1 MSSAHSHT
9 THITTSVMKRMFITG
24 GKMLEV
30 NKAQVDALNV
40 FPVPDGDTGTNMSL
54 TMMSAVKEINAG
66 TSPSMA
72 DLADRL
78 ARGALR
84 GARGNSGVILSQI
97 LKGFSNVIAKCD
109 ECDARTFAKGLKE
122 GAELAYRAVSKPKEG
137 TILTVVRGMA
147 EEAVD
152 VAKRTND
159 IEKLMNAVLAK
170 GEVVL
175 AQTPDLL
182 EVLKRAGVVD
192 SGGFGLITLFK
203 GLIMGY
209 LDQEVSG
216 AEEYSPA
223 IEAGSTKSQSIDS
236 AFPDDSEL
244 IVDYESL
251 GELDFGYCTEFFI
264 INIKKRTTVTDID
277 KLRGYLNDIG
287 NSVICI
293 GDLSLVKVH
302 VHTNNP
308 GKALSKALTLGEL
321 DKVKIENMME
331 QNRQLRA
338 KYEAERK
345 PIGILSVCAGDGFAA
360 IFKDLLVDQVIEG
373 GQTMNP
379 SADDIAQACRKI
391 NAENIII
398 LPNNKNIILSAEQS
412 RTLVQ
417 NRNIFVLQTK
427 DIPQGL
433 AAVLG
438 YNPEA
443 SLKDNLEN
451 MSQAFHEVDAGQVTY
466 AVRDTNL
473 GNISIKK
480 GDIIGLDKGDIV
492 TTGNDVEGVTTALV
506 DSMLTEDKEVL
517 TLYYGQD
524 VTEEQ
529 AEAFADRIQDT
540 HPEIEVILHYGG
552 QPLYYYVLSVE

>member
-1 MSSAHSHT
+1 MSSAYSNK
-9 THITTSVMKRMFITG
+9 THITASVMKRMFVAG

-54 TMMSAVKEINAG
+54 TMMSAIKEINQLSS
-66 TSPSMA
+66 TSMA
-72 DLADRL
+72 EFADKLAK
-78 ARGALR
+78 GALR

-97 LKGFSNVIAKCD
+97 LKGFSNVIAGC
-109 ECDARTFAKGLKE
+109 EEVDARNFAKGLRE
-122 GAELAYRAVSKPKEG
+122 GAQLAYNAVSKPKEG

-147 EEAVD
+147 EEAMD
-152 VAKRTND
+152 VAKRTNS
-159 IEKLMNAVLAK
+159 IEKLLNAVLAK
-170 GEVVL
+170 GEETL
-175 AQTPDLL
+175 AKTPDMLD
-182 EVLKRAGVVD
+182 VLKRAGVVD

-203 GLIMGY
+203 GIIMGY
-209 LDQEVSG
+209 LDQEVTG
-216 AEEYSPA
+216 AEEYALSETAKPQA
-223 IEAGSTKSQSIDS
+223 SDS
-236 AFPDDSEL
+236 DFPDDSEMF
-244 IVDYESL
+244 VDYESL

-277 KLRGYLNDIG
+277 KLRDYLNEIG

-293 GDLSLVKVH
+293 GDLSMVKVH

-308 GKALSKALTLGEL
+308 GKALAKALTLGEL
-321 DKVKIENMME
+321 DKIKIENMME

-345 PIGILSVCAGDGFAA
+345 PIGLLAVCSGEGFSA

-379 SADDIAQACRKI
+379 SAEDIASAARKI

-417 NRNIFVLQTK
+417 RRNIFVLPTK
-427 DIPQGL
+427 DIPQGIT
-433 AAVLG
+433 AVLN
-438 YNPEA
+438 YSPDA
-443 SLKDNLEN
+443 PLKENLEN
-451 MSQAFHEVDAGQVTY
+451 MTAAFSNIDAGQVTY
-466 AVRDTNL
+466 AVRDTVI
-473 GNISIKK
+473 GKRSIKK
-480 GDIIGLDKGDIV
+480 GNIIGIDKGDIV
-492 TTGNDVEGVTTALV
+492 TCGKSVEKVTL
-506 DSMLTEDKEVL
+506 DLIGGMMNPDKEVV
-517 TLYYGQD
+517 TLYYGSD
-524 VTEEQ
+524 VKEED
-529 AEAFADRIQDT
+529 AEAFAEKVQATYPDV
-540 HPEIEVILHYGG
+540 EVILHYGG

>member
-1 MSSAHSHT
+1 MSSAYSNK
-9 THITTSVMKRMFITG
+9 THITASVMKRMFIAG

-54 TMMSAVKEINAG
+54 TMMSAVKEINQL
-66 TSPSMA
+66 TSTSMA
-72 DLADRL
+72 EFADKL
-78 ARGALR
+78 SKGALR

-97 LKGFSNVIAKCD
+97 LKGFSNVIAGY
-109 ECDARTFAKGLKE
+109 EEVDARAFAKGWRE
-122 GAELAYRAVSKPKEG
+122 GAQLAYSAVSKPKEG
-137 TILTVVRGMA
+137 TILTVVRAMA
-147 EEAVD
+147 EEAID
-152 VAKRTND
+152 VAKRTNS
-159 IEKLMNAVLAK
+159 IEKLMNAILAK
-170 GEVVL
+170 GEETL
-175 AQTPDLL
+175 AQTPDML

-209 LDQEVSG
+209 LDQEVTG
-216 AEEYSPA
+216 ADEYAVTESKPQTTN
-223 IEAGSTKSQSIDS
+223 SD
-236 AFPDDSEL
+236 FPDDSEL
-244 IVDYESL
+244 FVDYESL
-251 GELDFGYCTEFFI
+251 GQLDFGYCTEFFI

-277 KLRGYLNDIG
+277 KLRDYLNEIG

-293 GDLSLVKVH
+293 GDLSMVKVH

-308 GKALSKALTLGEL
+308 GKALSKVLTLGEL

-345 PIGILSVCAGDGFAA
+345 PIGLLAVCSGDGFSA

-379 SADDIAQACRKI
+379 SAEDIASAARKI

-417 NRNIFVLQTK
+417 RRNIFVLPTK
-427 DIPQGL
+427 DLPQGI
-433 AAVLG
+433 AAVLN
-438 YNPEA
+438 YSPDA
-443 SLKDNLEN
+443 SLSENLEN
-451 MSQAFHEVDAGQVTY
+451 MTAAFSNIDAGQVTY
-466 AVRDTNL
+466 AVRDTVIDNFV
-473 GNISIKK
+473 IKK
-480 GDIIGLDKGDIV
+480 GNIIGLDKGSIV
-492 TTGNDVEGVTTALV
+492 TSGKSVEKVTMSLI
-506 DSMLTEDKEVL
+506 DRMMSEDKEVV
-517 TLYYGQD
+517 TLYYGSD
-524 VTEEQ
+524 VKEED
-529 AEAFADRIQDT
+529 AEAFAQKVQET
-540 HPEIEVILHYGG
+540 HPDIEVILHYGG

>member
-1 MSSAHSHT
+1 MSSAYSNK
-9 THITTSVMKRMFITG
+9 THITASVMKRMFIAG

-54 TMMSAVKEINAG
+54 TMMSAVKEINQL
-66 TSPSMA
+66 TSTSMA
-72 DLADRL
+72 EFADKL
-78 ARGALR
+78 SKGALR

-97 LKGFSNVIAKCD
+97 LKGFSNVIAGY
-109 ECDARTFAKGLKE
+109 EAVDARAFAKGWRE
-122 GAELAYRAVSKPKEG
+122 GAQLAYSAVSKPKEG
-137 TILTVVRGMA
+137 TILTVVRAMA
-147 EEAVD
+147 EEAID
-152 VAKRTND
+152 VAKRTNS
-159 IEKLMNAVLAK
+159 IEKLMNAILAK
-170 GEVVL
+170 GEETL
-175 AQTPDLL
+175 AQTPDML

-209 LDQEVSG
+209 LDQEVTG
-216 AEEYSPA
+216 ADEYAVTESKPQTTN
-223 IEAGSTKSQSIDS
+223 SD
-236 AFPDDSEL
+236 FPDDSEL
-244 IVDYESL
+244 FVDYESL
-251 GELDFGYCTEFFI
+251 GQLDFGYCTEFFI

-277 KLRGYLNDIG
+277 KLRDYLNEIG

-293 GDLSLVKVH
+293 GDLSMVKVH

-321 DKVKIENMME
+321 DKIKIENMME

-338 KYEAERK
+338 KDEAERK
-345 PIGILSVCAGDGFAA
+345 PIGLLAVCSGDGFSA

-379 SADDIAQACRKI
+379 SAEDIASAARKI

-417 NRNIFVLQTK
+417 RRNIFVLPTK
-427 DIPQGL
+427 DLPQGI
-433 AAVLG
+433 AAVLN
-438 YNPEA
+438 YSPDA
-443 SLKDNLEN
+443 SLSENLEN
-451 MSQAFHEVDAGQVTY
+451 MTAAFSNIDAGQVTY
-466 AVRDTNL
+466 AVRDTVIDNFV
-473 GNISIKK
+473 IKK
-480 GDIIGLDKGDIV
+480 GNIIGLDKGSIV
-492 TTGNDVEGVTTALV
+492 TSGKSVEKVTMSLI
-506 DSMLTEDKEVL
+506 DRMMSEDKEVV
-517 TLYYGQD
+517 TLYYGSD
-524 VTEEQ
+524 VKEED
-529 AEAFADRIQDT
+529 AEAFAQKVQET
-540 HPEIEVILHYGG
+540 HPDIEVILHYGG

>member
-1 MSSAHSHT
+1 MSSAYSNK
-9 THITTSVMKRMFITG
+9 THITASMMKRMFIAG

-54 TMMSAVKEINAG
+54 TMMSAIKEINQLSS
-66 TSPSMA
+66 TSMA
-72 DLADRL
+72 EFADKLAK
-78 ARGALR
+78 GALR

-97 LKGFSNVIAKCD
+97 LKGFSNVIAGC
-109 ECDARTFAKGLKE
+109 EEVDARNFAKGLRE
-122 GAELAYRAVSKPKEG
+122 GAQLAYNAVSKPKEG

-147 EEAVD
+147 EEAMD
-152 VAKRTND
+152 VAKRTNS
-159 IEKLMNAVLAK
+159 IEKLLNAVLAK
-170 GEVVL
+170 GEETL
-175 AQTPDLL
+175 AKTPDMLD
-182 EVLKRAGVVD
+182 VLKRAGVVD

-203 GLIMGY
+203 GIIMGY
-209 LDQEVSG
+209 LDQEVTG
-216 AEEYSPA
+216 AEEYALSETAKPQA
-223 IEAGSTKSQSIDS
+223 SDS
-236 AFPDDSEL
+236 DFPDDSEMF
-244 IVDYESL
+244 VDYESL

-277 KLRGYLNDIG
+277 KLRDYLNEIG

-293 GDLSLVKVH
+293 GDLSIVKVH

-321 DKVKIENMME
+321 DKIKIENMME

-345 PIGILSVCAGDGFAA
+345 PIGLLAVCSGEGFSA

-379 SADDIAQACRKI
+379 SAEDIASAARKI

-417 NRNIFVLQTK
+417 RRNIFVLPTK
-427 DIPQGL
+427 DIPQGIT
-433 AAVLG
+433 AVLN
-438 YNPEA
+438 YSPDA
-443 SLKDNLEN
+443 PLKENLEN
-451 MSQAFHEVDAGQVTY
+451 MTAAFSNIDAGQVTY
-466 AVRDTNL
+466 AVRDTVI
-473 GNISIKK
+473 GKRSIKK
-480 GDIIGLDKGDIV
+480 GNIIGIDKGDIV
-492 TTGNDVEGVTTALV
+492 TCGKSVEKVTL
-506 DSMLTEDKEVL
+506 DLIGGMMNPDKEVV
-517 TLYYGQD
+517 TLYYGSD
-524 VTEEQ
+524 VKEED
-529 AEAFADRIQDT
+529 AEAFAEKVQATYPDV
-540 HPEIEVILHYGG
+540 EVILHYGG

>member
-1 MSSAHSHT
+1 MSSAYSNT
-9 THITTSVMKRMFITG
+9 THITAAVMKRMFIAG

-54 TMMSAVKEINAG
+54 TMMSAVKEINSL
-66 TSPSMA
+66 TSTSMA
-72 DLADRL
+72 EFSDKLAK
-78 ARGALR
+78 GALR

-97 LKGFSNVIAKCD
+97 LKGFANVIATC
-109 ECDARTFAKGLKE
+109 EEVNTRSFAKGLNE
-122 GAELAYRAVSKPKEG
+122 GAKLAYSAVSKPKEG
-137 TILTVVRGMA
+137 TILTVVRSMA
-147 EEAVD
+147 EEAMD
-152 VAKRTND
+152 VAKRTNS
-159 IEKLMNAVLAK
+159 IEKMMNAVLAK
-170 GEVVL
+170 GEL
-175 AQTPDLL
+175 TLSQTPDMLD
-182 EVLKRAGVVD
+182 VLKKAGVVD

-209 LDQEVSG
+209 LDQEISG
-216 AEEYSPA
+216 AETYAMAETGKPQ
-223 IEAGSTKSQSIDS
+223 TIDS
-236 AFPDDSEL
+236 EFPDDSEL
-244 IVDYESL
+244 FVDYESL

-277 KLRGYLNDIG
+277 KLRDYLNEIG

-293 GDLSLVKVH
+293 GDLSLIKVH

-345 PIGILSVCAGDGFAA
+345 PIGLLAVCSGDGFNA

-379 SADDIAQACRKI
+379 SAEDIASAARKI

-417 NRNIFVLQTK
+417 RRNIFVLQTK
-427 DIPQGL
+427 DVPQGI
-433 AAVLG
+433 AAVL
-438 YNPEA
+438 NFSPEA
-443 SLKDNLEN
+443 SLSENLEN
-451 MSQAFHEVDAGQVTY
+451 MTAAFSAIDAGQVTY
-466 AVRDTNL
+466 AVRDTV
-473 GNISIKK
+473 IDKVTIKK
-480 GDIIGLDKGDIV
+480 GDVIGLDKGNIV
-492 TTGNDVEGVTTALV
+492 TTGKDVEKVTMSLIEK
-506 DSMLTEDKEVL
+506 MLTEDKEVV
-517 TLYYGQD
+517 TLYYGSD
-524 VTEEQ
+524 VAEED
-529 AEAFADRIQDT
+529 AEKFAEKVQT
-540 HPEIEVILHYGG
+540 AHPEVEVILHYGG

>member
-1 MSSAHSHT
+1 MSSAYSNK
-9 THITTSVMKRMFITG
+9 THITASLMKRMFIAG
-24 GKMLEV
+24 GKNLEV

-54 TMMSAVKEINAG
+54 TMVSAVKEISSL
-66 TSPSMA
+66 TSTSMA
-72 DLADRL
+72 EFADKLAK
-78 ARGALR
+78 GALR

-97 LKGFSNVIAKCD
+97 LKGFSNAIAKSDACD
-109 ECDARTFAKGLKE
+109 TKTFAKGLRE

-137 TILTVVRGMA
+137 TILTVIRGMA

-152 VAKRTND
+152 LAKRTNN
-159 IEKLMNAVLAK
+159 IEKLMNGILEK
-170 GEVVL
+170 GEQVL
-175 AQTPDLL
+175 AQTPDMLD
-182 EVLKRAGVVD
+182 VLKKAGVVD
-192 SGGFGLITLFK
+192 SGGYGLIVLFK

-209 LDQEVSG
+209 LDQEITG
-216 AEEYSPA
+216 AEEYGVSS
-223 IEAGSTKSQSIDS
+223 ENKSASIDS

-244 IVDYESL
+244 LLDYESL

-264 INIKKRTTVTDID
+264 TNIKKRTTVTDID
-277 KLRGYLNDIG
+277 KLRDYLNEIG

-293 GDLSLVKVH
+293 GDLSLIKVH

-308 GKALSKALTLGEL
+308 GKALSKAIMLGEL

-338 KYEAERK
+338 RYEAERK
-345 PIGILSVCAGDGFAA
+345 QIGILAVCAGEGLSA

-379 SADDIAQACRKI
+379 SADDIARAVRKI

-412 RTLVQ
+412 RTLIQ

-433 AAVLG
+433 AAVL
-438 YNPEA
+438 NFSPDA
-443 SLKDNLEN
+443 SLSENLEN
-451 MSQAFHEVDAGQVTY
+451 MAAAFTTIDAGQVTF
-466 AVRDTNL
+466 AVRDTVIDNL
-473 GNISIKK
+473 VIKK
-480 GDIIGLDKGDIV
+480 GDVIGIDKGKIVRSGKDI
-492 TTGNDVEGVTTALV
+492 EGVTTALIE
-506 DSMLTEDKEVL
+506 SMLNEDKEVV

-524 VTEEQ
+524 VTQEQ
-529 AEAFADRIQDT
+529 AEAYADSLQQK
-540 HPEIEVILHYGG
+540 HPDIEFIVHYGG
-552 QPLYYYVLSVE
+552 QPLYYYILSVE

>member
-1 MSSAHSHT
+1 MASAHSIK
-9 THITTSVMKRMFITG
+9 THVTASVMKRMFIAG

-54 TMMSAVKEINAG
+54 TMMSAVKEINALNS
-66 TSPSMA
+66 TSMSE
-72 DLADRL
+72 LAERL
-78 ARGALR
+78 SKGALR

-97 LKGFSNVIAKCD
+97 LKGFSNVIAQNE
-109 ECDARTFAKGLKE
+109 ECDARTFAKGLRE

-137 TILTVVRGMA
+137 TILTVVRAMA
-147 EEAVD
+147 EEAID
-152 VAKRTND
+152 TAKRSTD
-159 IEKLMNAVLAK
+159 IQKLLNAVLEK
-170 GEVVL
+170 GEETL
-175 AQTPDLL
+175 ARTPDMLD
-182 EVLKRAGVVD
+182 VLKRAGVVD
-192 SGGFGLITLFK
+192 SGGYGLITLFK
-203 GLIMGY
+203 GIIMGY
-209 LDQEVSG
+209 LDQEITG
-216 AEEYSPA
+216 AEEYVISDSPKA
-223 IEAGSTKSQSIDS
+223 SQPIDA
-236 AFPDDSEL
+236 AFPDDNEL

-251 GELDFGYCTEFFI
+251 EELDFGYCTEFFI
-264 INIKKRTTVTDID
+264 TNIKKRTTVTDID
-277 KLRGYLNDIG
+277 KLREYLNEIG

-293 GDLSLVKVH
+293 GDLSLIKVH

-308 GKALSKALTLGEL
+308 GKALTKALTLGEL

-338 KYEAERK
+338 RYAAERK
-345 PIGILSVCAGDGFAA
+345 PIGLLAVCAGDGFSA

-379 SADDIAQACRKI
+379 SADDIASAAKKI

-433 AAVLG
+433 AAVL
-438 YNPEA
+438 NFSPDA
-443 SLKDNLEN
+443 SLSENLEN
-451 MSQAFHEVDAGQVTY
+451 MTMAFSGVDAGQVTY
-466 AVRDTNL
+466 AVRDTV
-473 GNISIKK
+473 IDKFTIKK
-480 GDIIGLDKGDIV
+480 GDIIGLDKGNIV
-492 TTGNDVEGVTTALV
+492 TSGKNVEAVTTALIEG
-506 DSMLTEDKEVL
+506 MLAEDKEVV

-524 VTEEQ
+524 VKEED
-529 AEAFADRIQDT
+529 AEAFCEKLQKK
-540 HPEIEVILHYGG
+540 HPDIEFIMHYGG

>member
-1 MSSAHSHT
+1 MSSARSNT
-9 THITTSVMKRMFITG
+9 THITPSVMKRMFIAG

-30 NKAQVDALNV
+30 NKSQVDALNV

-54 TMMSAVKEINAG
+54 TMMSAVKEINSVSS
-66 TSPSMA
+66 TSMA
-72 DLADRL
+72 EFADKLAK
-78 ARGALR
+78 GALR

-97 LKGFSNVIAKCD
+97 LKGFSNVIATKD
-109 ECDARTFAKGLKE
+109 ECDAKQFAKGLRE
-122 GAELAYRAVSKPKEG
+122 GAEMAYRAVSKPKEG
-137 TILTVVRGMA
+137 TILTVVRYMA

-152 VAKRTND
+152 MAKRTNS

-170 GEVVL
+170 GEEVL
-175 AQTPDLL
+175 AQTPDML

-192 SGGFGLITLFK
+192 SGGFGLITMFK

-216 AEEYSPA
+216 AEEYVLS
-223 IEAGSTKSQSIDS
+223 EAAPKTQSIDS
-236 AFPDDSEL
+236 AFPDDNEL
-244 IVDYESL
+244 VVDYESL

-264 INIKKRTTVTDID
+264 TNIKKKTTVTDID
-277 KLRGYLNDIG
+277 KLRDYLNDIG

-345 PIGILSVCAGDGFAA
+345 PIGILAVCAGDGFAA

-379 SADDIAQACRKI
+379 SADDIATACKKI

-433 AAVLG
+433 AAVLA
-438 YNPEA
+438 YNPDA
-443 SLKDNLEN
+443 PLKINLEE
-451 MSQAFHEVDAGQVTY
+451 MTAAFSTIDAGQVTY
-466 AVRDTNL
+466 AVRDTVI
-473 GNISIKK
+473 GKFTIKK

-492 TTGNDVEGVTTALV
+492 TSGKNVEKVTTSLI
-506 DSMLTEDKEVL
+506 DSMLADDKEVV
-517 TLYYGQD
+517 TLYYGAD
-524 VTEEQ
+524 VAEEE
-529 AEAFADRIQDT
+529 AERFVEKLCET
-540 HPEIEVILHYGG
+540 HPDVEFILHYGG
-552 QPLYYYVLSVE
+552 QPLYYYVLSIE

>member
-1 MSSAHSHT
+1 MSSTYSNK
-9 THITTSVMKRMFITG
+9 THITASVMKRMFIAG

-54 TMMSAVKEINAG
+54 TMMSAIKEINQLSS
-66 TSPSMA
+66 TSMA
-72 DLADRL
+72 EFADKLAK
-78 ARGALR
+78 GALR

-97 LKGFSNVIAKCD
+97 LKGFSNVIAGC
-109 ECDARTFAKGLKE
+109 EEVDARNFAKGLRE
-122 GAELAYRAVSKPKEG
+122 GAQLAYNAVSKPKEG

-147 EEAVD
+147 EEAMD
-152 VAKRTND
+152 VAKRTNS
-159 IEKLMNAVLAK
+159 IEKLLNAVLAK
-170 GEVVL
+170 GEETL
-175 AQTPDLL
+175 AKTPDMLD
-182 EVLKRAGVVD
+182 VLKRAGVVD

-203 GLIMGY
+203 GIIMGY
-209 LDQEVSG
+209 LDQEVTG
-216 AEEYSPA
+216 AEEYALSETAKPQA
-223 IEAGSTKSQSIDS
+223 SDS
-236 AFPDDSEL
+236 DFPDDSEMF
-244 IVDYESL
+244 VDYESL

-277 KLRGYLNDIG
+277 KLRDYLNEIG

-293 GDLSLVKVH
+293 GDLSMVKVH

-321 DKVKIENMME
+321 DKIKIENMME

-345 PIGILSVCAGDGFAA
+345 PIGLLAVCSGEGFSA

-379 SADDIAQACRKI
+379 SAEDIASAARKI

-417 NRNIFVLQTK
+417 RRNIFVLPTK
-427 DIPQGL
+427 DIPQGIT
-433 AAVLG
+433 AVLN
-438 YNPEA
+438 YSPDA
-443 SLKDNLEN
+443 PLKENLEN
-451 MSQAFHEVDAGQVTY
+451 MTAAFSNIDAGQVTY
-466 AVRDTNL
+466 AVRDTVI
-473 GNISIKK
+473 GKRSIKK
-480 GDIIGLDKGDIV
+480 GNIIGIDKGDIV
-492 TTGNDVEGVTTALV
+492 TCGKSVEKVTL
-506 DSMLTEDKEVL
+506 DLIGGMMNPDKEVV
-517 TLYYGQD
+517 TLYYGSD
-524 VTEEQ
+524 VKEED
-529 AEAFADRIQDT
+529 AEAFAEKVQATYPDV
-540 HPEIEVILHYGG
+540 EVILHYGG

>member
-1 MSSAHSHT
+1 MSSAKSST
-9 THITTSVMKRMFITG
+9 THITPSVMKRMFIAG

-54 TMMSAVKEINAG
+54 TMMSAVKEINSVS
-66 TSPSMA
+66 TTSMA
-72 DLADRL
+72 DFADKLAK
-78 ARGALR
+78 GALR

-97 LKGFSNVIAKCD
+97 LKGFSNVIATKD
-109 ECDARTFAKGLKE
+109 ECDAKQFAKGLRE
-122 GAELAYRAVSKPKEG
+122 GAEMAYRAVSKPKEG
-137 TILTVVRGMA
+137 TILTVIRYMA

-152 VAKRTND
+152 QAKRTNS
-159 IEKLMNAVLAK
+159 IEKLMNATLAK
-170 GEVVL
+170 GEEIL
-175 AQTPDLL
+175 AQTPDMLD
-182 EVLKRAGVVD
+182 VLKRAGVVD
-192 SGGFGLITLFK
+192 SGGYGLITMFK

-216 AEEYSPA
+216 AEEYSTP
-223 IEAGSTKSQSIDS
+223 EVKTGKTDSI
-236 AFPDDSEL
+236 FPDDNEL
-244 IVDYESL
+244 VVDYESL

-264 INIKKRTTVTDID
+264 INIKPKTTLTDID
-277 KLRGYLNDIG
+277 KLRDYLNDIG

-308 GKALSKALTLGEL
+308 GKALSKALQLGEL

-345 PIGILSVCAGDGFAA
+345 PIGILAVCAGDGFAA

-379 SADDIAQACRKI
+379 SADDIAQACKKI

-412 RTLVQ
+412 RVLVP

-433 AAVLG
+433 AAVLN

-443 SLKDNLEN
+443 SIAENLKEMTNGFVN
-451 MSQAFHEVDAGQVTY
+451 IDAGQVTY
-466 AVRDTNL
+466 AVRDTQIGKL
-473 GNISIKK
+473 TIKK
-480 GDIIGLDKGDIV
+480 DDIIGIDKGELV
-492 TTGNDVEGVTTALV
+492 TTGTDVEAVTTNLI
-506 DSMLTEDKEVL
+506 DSMLTEDKEVV
-517 TLYYGQD
+517 TLYYGAD
-524 VTEEQ
+524 VKEED
-529 AEAFADRIQDT
+529 AEAYVDKLSET
-540 HPEIEVILHYGG
+540 HPDIEFILHYGG

>member
-1 MSSAHSHT
+1 MSSACSNK
-9 THITTSVMKRMFITG
+9 THITASVMKRMFIAG

-54 TMMSAVKEINAG
+54 TMMSAVKEINQL
-66 TSPSMA
+66 TSTSMA
-72 DLADRL
+72 EFADKL
-78 ARGALR
+78 SKGALR

-97 LKGFSNVIAKCD
+97 LKGFSNVIAGY
-109 ECDARTFAKGLKE
+109 EAVDARAFAKGWRE
-122 GAELAYRAVSKPKEG
+122 GAQLAYSAVSKPKEG
-137 TILTVVRGMA
+137 TILTVVRAMA
-147 EEAVD
+147 EEAID
-152 VAKRTND
+152 VAKRTNS
-159 IEKLMNAVLAK
+159 IEKLMNAILAK
-170 GEVVL
+170 GEETL
-175 AQTPDLL
+175 AQTPDML

-209 LDQEVSG
+209 LDQEVTG
-216 AEEYSPA
+216 ADEYAVTESKPQTTN
-223 IEAGSTKSQSIDS
+223 SD
-236 AFPDDSEL
+236 FPDDSEL
-244 IVDYESL
+244 FVDYESL
-251 GELDFGYCTEFFI
+251 GQLDFGYCTEFFI

-277 KLRGYLNDIG
+277 KLRDYLNEIG

-293 GDLSLVKVH
+293 GDLSMVKVH

-345 PIGILSVCAGDGFAA
+345 PIGLLAVCSGDGFSA

-379 SADDIAQACRKI
+379 SAEDIASAARKI

-417 NRNIFVLQTK
+417 RRNIFVLPTK
-427 DIPQGL
+427 DLPQGI
-433 AAVLG
+433 AAVLN
-438 YNPEA
+438 YSPDA
-443 SLKDNLEN
+443 SLSENLEN
-451 MSQAFHEVDAGQVTY
+451 MTAAFSNIDAGQVTY
-466 AVRDTNL
+466 AVRDTVIDNFV
-473 GNISIKK
+473 IKK
-480 GDIIGLDKGDIV
+480 GNIIGLDKGSIV
-492 TTGNDVEGVTTALV
+492 TSGKSVEKVTMSLI
-506 DSMLTEDKEVL
+506 DRMMSEDKEVV
-517 TLYYGQD
+517 TLYYGSD
-524 VTEEQ
+524 VKEED
-529 AEAFADRIQDT
+529 AEAFAQKVQET
-540 HPEIEVILHYGG
+540 HPDIEVILHYGG

>member
-1 MSSAHSHT
+1 MSSAYSNK
-9 THITTSVMKRMFITG
+9 THITASVMKRMFIAG

-54 TMMSAVKEINAG
+54 TMMSAIKEINQLSS
-66 TSPSMA
+66 TSMA
-72 DLADRL
+72 EFADKLAK
-78 ARGALR
+78 GALR

-97 LKGFSNVIAKCD
+97 LKGFSNVIAGC
-109 ECDARTFAKGLKE
+109 EEVDARNFAKGLRE
-122 GAELAYRAVSKPKEG
+122 GAQLAYNAVSKPKEG
-137 TILTVVRGMA
+137 TILTVVRSMA
-147 EEAVD
+147 EEAMD
-152 VAKRTND
+152 VAKRTNS
-159 IEKLMNAVLAK
+159 IEKLLNAVLAK
-170 GEVVL
+170 GEETL
-175 AQTPDLL
+175 AKTPDMLD
-182 EVLKRAGVVD
+182 VLKRAGVVD

-203 GLIMGY
+203 GIIMGY
-209 LDQEVSG
+209 LDQEVTG
-216 AEEYSPA
+216 AEEYALSETAKPQA
-223 IEAGSTKSQSIDS
+223 SDS
-236 AFPDDSEL
+236 DFPDDSEMF
-244 IVDYESL
+244 VDYESL

-277 KLRGYLNDIG
+277 KLRDYLNEIG

-293 GDLSLVKVH
+293 GDLSMVKVH

-321 DKVKIENMME
+321 DKIKIENMME

-345 PIGILSVCAGDGFAA
+345 PIGLLAVCSGEGFSA

-379 SADDIAQACRKI
+379 SAEDIASAARKI

-417 NRNIFVLQTK
+417 RRNIFVLPTK
-427 DIPQGL
+427 DIPQGIT
-433 AAVLG
+433 AVLN
-438 YNPEA
+438 YSPDA
-443 SLKDNLEN
+443 PLKENLEN
-451 MSQAFHEVDAGQVTY
+451 MTAAFSNIDAGQVTY
-466 AVRDTNL
+466 AVRDTVI
-473 GNISIKK
+473 GKRSIKK
-480 GDIIGLDKGDIV
+480 GNIIGIDKGDIV
-492 TTGNDVEGVTTALV
+492 TCGKSVEKVTL
-506 DSMLTEDKEVL
+506 DLIGGMMNPDKEVV
-517 TLYYGQD
+517 TLYYGSD
-524 VTEEQ
+524 VKEED
-529 AEAFADRIQDT
+529 AEAFAEKVQATYPDV
-540 HPEIEVILHYGG
+540 EVILHYGG

>member
-1 MSSAHSHT
+1 MAAAHT
-9 THITTSVMKRMFITG
+9 IKTHITASVMKRMFIAG

-54 TMMSAVKEINAG
+54 TMMSAVKEINAFNS
-66 TSPSMA
+66 TSMSE
-72 DLADRL
+72 LAEKL
-78 ARGALR
+78 SKGALR

-97 LKGFSNVIAKCD
+97 LKGFSNIIAQND
-109 ECDARTFAKGLKE
+109 ECDARTFAKGLRE

-137 TILTVVRGMA
+137 TILTVVRAMA
-147 EEAVD
+147 EEAID
-152 VAKRTND
+152 TAKRSGD
-159 IEKLMNAVLAK
+159 IQKLMNAVLEK
-170 GEVVL
+170 GEETL
-175 AQTPDLL
+175 AKTPEMLD
-182 EVLKRAGVVD
+182 VLKRAGVVD
-192 SGGFGLITLFK
+192 SGGYGLITLFK

-209 LDQEVSG
+209 LDQEITG
-216 AEEYSPA
+216 AEEYAAPES
-223 IEAGSTKSQSIDS
+223 SKSQPIDA

-277 KLRGYLNDIG
+277 KLREYLNEIG

-293 GDLSLVKVH
+293 GDLSLIKVH

-308 GKALSKALTLGEL
+308 GKALTKALTLGEL

-338 KYEAERK
+338 RYEAERK
-345 PIGILSVCAGDGFAA
+345 PIGLLAVCSGDGFSA

-379 SADDIAQACRKI
+379 SAEDIASAARKI

-433 AAVLG
+433 AAVL
-438 YNPEA
+438 NFSPEA
-443 SLKDNLEN
+443 SLSENLEN
-451 MSQAFHEVDAGQVTY
+451 MTTAFSGIDAGQVTY
-466 AVRDTNL
+466 AVRDTV
-473 GNISIKK
+473 IDKFVIKK
-480 GDIIGLDKGDIV
+480 GDIIGLDKGNIV
-492 TTGNDVEGVTTALV
+492 TSGKDIEKVTTALIEG
-506 DSMLTEDKEVL
+506 MLTPEKEVV

-524 VTEEQ
+524 VSEEK
-529 AEAFADRIQDT
+529 AEAFVEKLQAK
-540 HPEIEVILHYGG
+540 HPDIEFILHYGG

>member
-1 MSSAHSHT
+1 MSSAYSNK
-9 THITTSVMKRMFITG
+9 THITASVMKRMFIAG

-54 TMMSAVKEINAG
+54 TMMSAVKEINQL
-66 TSPSMA
+66 TSTSMA
-72 DLADRL
+72 EFADKL
-78 ARGALR
+78 SKGALR

-97 LKGFSNVIAKCD
+97 LKGFSNVIAGY
-109 ECDARTFAKGLKE
+109 EAVDARAFAKGWRE
-122 GAELAYRAVSKPKEG
+122 GAQLAYSAVSKPKEG
-137 TILTVVRGMA
+137 TILTVVRAMA
-147 EEAVD
+147 EEAID
-152 VAKRTND
+152 VAKRTNS
-159 IEKLMNAVLAK
+159 IEKLMNAILAK
-170 GEVVL
+170 GEETL
-175 AQTPDLL
+175 AQTPDML

-209 LDQEVSG
+209 LDQEVTG
-216 AEEYSPA
+216 ADEYAVTESKPQTTN
-223 IEAGSTKSQSIDS
+223 SD
-236 AFPDDSEL
+236 FPDDSEL
-244 IVDYESL
+244 FVDYESL
-251 GELDFGYCTEFFI
+251 GQLDFGYCTEFFI

-277 KLRGYLNDIG
+277 KLRDYLNEIG

-293 GDLSLVKVH
+293 GDLSMVKVH

-345 PIGILSVCAGDGFAA
+345 PIGLLAVCSGDGFSA

-379 SADDIAQACRKI
+379 SAEDIASAARKI

-417 NRNIFVLQTK
+417 RRNIFVLPTK
-427 DIPQGL
+427 DLPQGI
-433 AAVLG
+433 AAVLN
-438 YNPEA
+438 YSPDA
-443 SLKDNLEN
+443 SLSENLEN
-451 MSQAFHEVDAGQVTY
+451 MTAAFSNIDAGQVTY
-466 AVRDTNL
+466 AVRDTVIDNFV
-473 GNISIKK
+473 IKK
-480 GDIIGLDKGDIV
+480 GNIIGLDKGSIV
-492 TTGNDVEGVTTALV
+492 TSGKSVEKVTMSLI
-506 DSMLTEDKEVL
+506 DRMMSEDKEVV
-517 TLYYGQD
+517 TLYYASD
-524 VTEEQ
+524 VKEEDT
-529 AEAFADRIQDT
+529 EAFAQKVQET
-540 HPEIEVILHYGG
+540 HPDIEVILHYGG

>member
-1 MSSAHSHT
+1 MSSAYSNK
-9 THITTSVMKRMFITG
+9 THITASVMKRMFIAG

-54 TMMSAVKEINAG
+54 TMMSAIKEINQLSS
-66 TSPSMA
+66 TSMA
-72 DLADRL
+72 EFADKLAK
-78 ARGALR
+78 GALR

-97 LKGFSNVIAKCD
+97 LKGFSNVIAGC
-109 ECDARTFAKGLKE
+109 EEVDARNFAKGLRE
-122 GAELAYRAVSKPKEG
+122 GAQLAYNAVSKPKEG
-137 TILTVVRGMA
+137 TILTVVRAMA
-147 EEAVD
+147 EEAMD
-152 VAKRTND
+152 VAKRTNSL
-159 IEKLMNAVLAK
+159 EKLLNAVLAK
-170 GEVVL
+170 GEETL
-175 AQTPDLL
+175 AKTPDMLD
-182 EVLKRAGVVD
+182 VLKRAGVVD

-203 GLIMGY
+203 GIIMGY
-209 LDQEVSG
+209 LDQEVTG
-216 AEEYSPA
+216 AEEYALSETAKPQA
-223 IEAGSTKSQSIDS
+223 SDS
-236 AFPDDSEL
+236 DFPDDSEMF
-244 IVDYESL
+244 VDYESL

-277 KLRGYLNDIG
+277 KLRDYLNEIG

-293 GDLSLVKVH
+293 GDLSMVKVH

-321 DKVKIENMME
+321 DKIKIENMME

-345 PIGILSVCAGDGFAA
+345 PIGLLAVCSGEGFSA

-379 SADDIAQACRKI
+379 SAEDIASAARKI

-417 NRNIFVLQTK
+417 RRNIFVLPTK
-427 DIPQGL
+427 DIPQGIT
-433 AAVLG
+433 AVLN
-438 YNPEA
+438 YSPDA
-443 SLKDNLEN
+443 PLKENLEN
-451 MSQAFHEVDAGQVTY
+451 MTAAFSNIDAGQVTY
-466 AVRDTNL
+466 AVRDTVI
-473 GNISIKK
+473 GKRSIKK
-480 GDIIGLDKGDIV
+480 GNIIGIDKGDIV
-492 TTGNDVEGVTTALV
+492 TCGKSVEKVTL
-506 DSMLTEDKEVL
+506 DLIGGMMNPDKEVV
-517 TLYYGQD
+517 TLYYGGD
-524 VTEEQ
+524 VKEED
-529 AEAFADRIQDT
+529 AEAFAEKVQATYPDV
-540 HPEIEVILHYGG
+540 EVILHYGG

>member
-1 MSSAHSHT
+1 MASAHSST
-9 THITTSVMKRMFITG
+9 THITASVMKRMFISG
-24 GKMLEV
+24 GKMLEL

-54 TMMSAVKEINAG
+54 TMMSAVKEISSVNG
-66 TSPSMA
+66 TSMS
-72 DLADRL
+72 DLAEKL
-78 ARGALR
+78 SKGALR

-97 LKGFSNVIAKCD
+97 LKGFSNIIAQKE
-109 ECDARTFAKGLKE
+109 ECDSRTFAKGLRE

-137 TILTVVRGMA
+137 TILTVVRAMA
-147 EEAVD
+147 EEAMD
-152 VAKRTND
+152 IAKRTTD
-159 IEKLMNAVLAK
+159 LKKLMDAILEKGEETLAK
-170 GEVVL
+170 
-175 AQTPDLL
+175 TPDMLD
-182 EVLKRAGVVD
+182 VLKRAGVVD
-192 SGGFGLITLFK
+192 SGGYGLITLFK

-209 LDQEVSG
+209 MDQEISG
-216 AEEYSPA
+216 VEEYISLDNPN
-223 IEAGSTKSQSIDS
+223 KSQSIDS

-244 IVDYESL
+244 FVDYESL
-251 GELDFGYCTEFFI
+251 GQLDFGYCTEFFI
-264 INIKKRTTVTDID
+264 TNIKKRTTVTDID
-277 KLRGYLNDIG
+277 KLRDYLNEIG

-293 GDLSLVKVH
+293 GDLSLIKVH

-308 GKALSKALTLGEL
+308 GKALSKAVTLGEL

-338 KYEAERK
+338 RYEAERK
-345 PIGILSVCAGDGFAA
+345 PIGLLAVCAGDGFSA

-379 SADDIAQACRKI
+379 SADDIASAAKKI

-433 AAVLG
+433 AAVLNF
-438 YNPEA
+438 NPEA
-443 SLKDNLEN
+443 SLSENLEN
-451 MSQAFHEVDAGQVTY
+451 MTAAFSGVDAGQVTY
-466 AVRDTNL
+466 AVRDTV
-473 GNISIKK
+473 IDRFEIKK
-480 GDIIGLDKGDIV
+480 GDIIGLDKGNIV
-492 TTGNDVEGVTTALV
+492 TAGDDVEAVTTQLIEG
-506 DSMLTEDKEVL
+506 MLTPEKEIV
-517 TLYYGQD
+517 TLYYGID
-524 VTEEQ
+524 VSEEQ
-529 AEAFADRIQDT
+529 AEAFVNTLQES
-540 HPEIEVILHYGG
+540 HPDIEFIMHYGG

>member
-1 MSSAHSHT
+1 MSSARSNT
-9 THITTSVMKRMFITG
+9 THITPSVMKRMFIAG

-30 NKAQVDALNV
+30 NKSQVDALNV

-54 TMMSAVKEINAG
+54 TMMSAVKEINSVSS
-66 TSPSMA
+66 TSMA
-72 DLADRL
+72 EFADKLAK
-78 ARGALR
+78 GALR

-97 LKGFSNVIAKCD
+97 LKGFSNIIATKD
-109 ECDARTFAKGLKE
+109 ECDAKQFAKGLRE
-122 GAELAYRAVSKPKEG
+122 GAEMAYRAVSKPKEG
-137 TILTVVRGMA
+137 TILTVVRYMA

-152 VAKRTND
+152 MAKRTNS

-170 GEVVL
+170 GEEVL
-175 AQTPDLL
+175 AQTPDML

-192 SGGFGLITLFK
+192 SGGFGLITMFK

-216 AEEYSPA
+216 AEEYVLS
-223 IEAGSTKSQSIDS
+223 EAAPKTQSIDS
-236 AFPDDSEL
+236 AFPDDNEL
-244 IVDYESL
+244 VVDYESL

-264 INIKKRTTVTDID
+264 TNIKKKTTVTDID
-277 KLRGYLNDIG
+277 KLRDYLNDIG

-345 PIGILSVCAGDGFAA
+345 PIGILAVCAGDGFAA

-379 SADDIAQACRKI
+379 SADDIATACKKI

-433 AAVLG
+433 AAVLA
-438 YNPEA
+438 YNPDA
-443 SLKDNLEN
+443 PLKNNLEE
-451 MSQAFHEVDAGQVTY
+451 MTAAFSTIDAGQVTY
-466 AVRDTNL
+466 AVRDTVI
-473 GNISIKK
+473 GKFTIKK

-492 TTGNDVEGVTTALV
+492 TSGKNVEKVTTSLI
-506 DSMLTEDKEVL
+506 DSMLADDKEVV
-517 TLYYGQD
+517 TLYYGAD
-524 VTEEQ
+524 VAEED
-529 AEAFADRIQDT
+529 AERFVEKLSET
-540 HPEIEVILHYGG
+540 HPDVEFILHYGG
-552 QPLYYYVLSVE
+552 QPLYYYVLSIE

>member
-1 MSSAHSHT
+1 MSSARSNT
-9 THITTSVMKRMFITG
+9 THITMSVMKRMFIAG

-54 TMMSAVKEINAG
+54 TMMSAVKEISSVD
-66 TSPSMA
+66 TTSMA
-72 DLADRL
+72 DFADKLAK
-78 ARGALR
+78 GALR

-97 LKGFSNVIAKCD
+97 LKGFSNVIATKE
-109 ECDARTFAKGLKE
+109 ECDAKQFAKGLRE

-137 TILTVVRGMA
+137 TILTVIRYMA

-152 VAKRTND
+152 QAKRTNS
-159 IEKLMNAVLAK
+159 IEKLMNATLAK
-170 GEVVL
+170 GEEIL
-175 AQTPDLL
+175 AKTPDML

-192 SGGFGLITLFK
+192 SGGFGLITMFK

-216 AEEYSPA
+216 AEEYTLAEAKP
-223 IEAGSTKSQSIDS
+223 AGSDSI
-236 AFPDDSEL
+236 FPDDNDL
-244 IVDYESL
+244 VVDYESL

-264 INIKKRTTVTDID
+264 INIKPKTTLTDID
-277 KLRGYLNDIG
+277 KLREYLNDIG

-293 GDLSLVKVH
+293 GDLNLVKVH

-308 GKALSKALTLGEL
+308 GKALSKALQLGEL

-345 PIGILSVCAGDGFAA
+345 PIGILAVCAGEGFQA

-379 SADDIAQACRKI
+379 SADDIAQACKKI

-412 RTLVQ
+412 RMLVP

-427 DIPQGL
+427 DSPQGL
-433 AAVLG
+433 AAVLSF
-438 YNPEA
+438 NPEA
-443 SLKDNLEN
+443 SLADNLKEMTASFVN
-451 MSQAFHEVDAGQVTY
+451 IDAGQVTY
-466 AVRDTNL
+466 AVRDTQIGKL
-473 GNISIKK
+473 SIKK
-480 GDIIGLDKGDIV
+480 GDIIGIDKGQLV
-492 TTGNDVEGVTTALV
+492 TTGSDVEAVTTNLI
-506 DSMLTEDKEVL
+506 DSMLTEDKEVV
-517 TLYYGQD
+517 TLYYGID
-524 VTEEQ
+524 VKEED
-529 AEAFADRIQDT
+529 AEAYVEKLAET
-540 HPEIEVILHYGG
+540 HPDVEFILHYGG

>member
-1 MSSAHSHT
+1 MAAAHT
-9 THITTSVMKRMFITG
+9 IKTHITASVMKRMFIAG

-54 TMMSAVKEINAG
+54 TMMSAVKEISLINS
-66 TSPSMA
+66 TSMA
-72 DLADRL
+72 ELAEKL
-78 ARGALR
+78 SKGALR

-97 LKGFSNVIAKCD
+97 LKGFSNIIAQND
-109 ECDARTFAKGLKE
+109 ECDARTFAKGLRE

-137 TILTVVRGMA
+137 TILTVVRSMA
-147 EEAVD
+147 EEAID
-152 VAKRTND
+152 TAKRTTD
-159 IEKLMNAVLAK
+159 IQKLMNAILEKGQETLAK
-170 GEVVL
+170 
-175 AQTPDLL
+175 TPDMLD
-182 EVLKRAGVVD
+182 VLKRAGVVD

-209 LDQEVSG
+209 LDQEITG
-216 AEEYSPA
+216 AEEYAEPESDKP
-223 IEAGSTKSQSIDS
+223 QSIDS
-236 AFPDDSEL
+236 AFPDDSDL

-264 INIKKRTTVTDID
+264 TNIKKRTTITDID
-277 KLRGYLNDIG
+277 KLREYLCEIG

-293 GDLSLVKVH
+293 GDLNLIKVH
-302 VHTNNP
+302 VHTNTP
-308 GKALSKALTLGEL
+308 GKALTKALTLGEL

-338 KYEAERK
+338 RYEAERK
-345 PIGILSVCAGDGFAA
+345 PIGLLAVCSGDGFSA

-379 SADDIAQACRKI
+379 SAEDIASAARKI

-417 NRNIFVLQTK
+417 KRNIFVLQTK

-433 AAVLG
+433 AAVLNF
-438 YNPEA
+438 NPEA
-443 SLKDNLEN
+443 SLSENLEN
-451 MSQAFHEVDAGQVTY
+451 MTTAFSCVDAGQVTY
-466 AVRDTNL
+466 AVRDTV
-473 GNISIKK
+473 IDKFVIKK
-480 GDIIGLDKGDIV
+480 GDIIGLDKGTIV
-492 TTGNDVEGVTTALV
+492 TSGKNVEAVTTKLIV
-506 DSMLTEDKEVL
+506 SMLNEDKEVV

-524 VTEEQ
+524 VTEEK
-529 AEAFADRIQDT
+529 AEAFVESLQEKYPD
-540 HPEIEVILHYGG
+540 IEFILHYGG

>member
-1 MSSAHSHT
+1 MASAHSST
-9 THITTSVMKRMFITG
+9 THITASVMKRMFIAG
-24 GKMLEV
+24 GKMLDV

-54 TMMSAVKEINAG
+54 TMMSAVKEINSLNS
-66 TSPSMA
+66 TSMSEF
-72 DLADRL
+72 ADRL
-78 ARGALR
+78 SKGALR

-97 LKGFSNVIAKCD
+97 LKGFSNVIAQKD
-109 ECDARTFAKGLKE
+109 ECDARTFAKGLRE

-137 TILTVVRGMA
+137 TILTVVRSMA

-152 VAKRTND
+152 MAKRTGS
-159 IEKLMNAVLAK
+159 IEKLMNSVLAK
-170 GEVVL
+170 GEETL
-175 AQTPDLL
+175 AQTPDMLD
-182 EVLKRAGVVD
+182 VLKRAGVVD

-209 LDQEVSG
+209 LDQEISG
-216 AEEYSPA
+216 AEEYEVVQPSAKPV
-223 IEAGSTKSQSIDS
+223 SIDS

-251 GELDFGYCTEFFI
+251 GQLDFGYCTEFFI
-264 INIKKRTTVTDID
+264 INIKKRTTESDIE
-277 KLRGYLNDIG
+277 KLREYLNEIG

-293 GDLSLVKVH
+293 GDLSLIKVH

-338 KYEAERK
+338 RYEAERK
-345 PIGILSVCAGDGFAA
+345 PIGLLAVCAGDGFSA

-379 SADDIAQACRKI
+379 SAEDIASAARKI

-417 NRNIFVLQTK
+417 KRNIFVLQTK

-433 AAVLG
+433 AAVLN
-438 YNPEA
+438 YSPEA
-443 SLKDNLEN
+443 SLSENLEN
-451 MSQAFHEVDAGQVTY
+451 MTTAFSSVDAGQVTY
-466 AVRDTNL
+466 AVRDTV
-473 GNISIKK
+473 IDKFVIKK
-480 GDIIGLDKGDIV
+480 GDIIGLDKGNIV
-492 TTGNDVEGVTTALV
+492 TSGKNIEKVTTSLI
-506 DSMLTEDKEVL
+506 DSMLTEDKEVV
-517 TLYYGQD
+517 TLYYGAD
-524 VTEEQ
+524 VSEEK
-529 AEAFADRIQDT
+529 AEAFVSQLQET
-540 HPEIEVILHYGG
+540 HPDVEFILHFGG
-552 QPLYYYVLSVE
+552 QPLYYYILSVE

>member
-1 MSSAHSHT
+1 MSSAYSNK
-9 THITTSVMKRMFITG
+9 THITASVMKRMFVAG

-54 TMMSAVKEINAG
+54 TMMSAIKEINQLSS
-66 TSPSMA
+66 TSMA
-72 DLADRL
+72 EFADKLAK
-78 ARGALR
+78 GALR

-97 LKGFSNVIAKCD
+97 LKGFSNVIAGC
-109 ECDARTFAKGLKE
+109 EEVDARNFAKGLRE
-122 GAELAYRAVSKPKEG
+122 GAQLAYNAVSKPKEG

-147 EEAVD
+147 EEAMD
-152 VAKRTND
+152 VAKRTNS
-159 IEKLMNAVLAK
+159 IEKLLNAVLAK
-170 GEVVL
+170 GEETL
-175 AQTPDLL
+175 AKTPDMLD
-182 EVLKRAGVVD
+182 VLKRAGVVD

-203 GLIMGY
+203 GIIMGY
-209 LDQEVSG
+209 LDQEVTG
-216 AEEYSPA
+216 AEEYALSETAKPQA
-223 IEAGSTKSQSIDS
+223 SDS
-236 AFPDDSEL
+236 DFPDDSEMF
-244 IVDYESL
+244 VDYESL

-277 KLRGYLNDIG
+277 KLRDYLNEIG

-293 GDLSLVKVH
+293 GDLSMVKVH

-321 DKVKIENMME
+321 DKIKIENMME

-345 PIGILSVCAGDGFAA
+345 PIGLLAVCSGEGFSA

-379 SADDIAQACRKI
+379 SAEDIASAARKI

-417 NRNIFVLQTK
+417 RRNIFVLPTK
-427 DIPQGL
+427 DIPQGIT
-433 AAVLG
+433 AVLN
-438 YNPEA
+438 YSPDA
-443 SLKDNLEN
+443 PLKENLEN
-451 MSQAFHEVDAGQVTY
+451 MTAAFSNIDAGQVTY
-466 AVRDTNL
+466 AVRDTVI
-473 GNISIKK
+473 GKRSIKK
-480 GDIIGLDKGDIV
+480 GNIIGIDKGDIV
-492 TTGNDVEGVTTALV
+492 TCGKSVEKVTL
-506 DSMLTEDKEVL
+506 DLIGGMMNPDKEVV
-517 TLYYGQD
+517 TLYYGGD
-524 VTEEQ
+524 VKEED
-529 AEAFADRIQDT
+529 AEAFAEKVQATYPDV
-540 HPEIEVILHYGG
+540 EVILHYGG

>member
-1 MSSAHSHT
+1 MSSAYSNK
-9 THITTSVMKRMFITG
+9 THITASVMKRMFIAG

-54 TMMSAVKEINAG
+54 TMMSAIKEINQLSS
-66 TSPSMA
+66 TSMA
-72 DLADRL
+72 EFADKLAK
-78 ARGALR
+78 GALR

-97 LKGFSNVIAKCD
+97 LKGFSNVIAGC
-109 ECDARTFAKGLKE
+109 EEVDARNFAKGLRE
-122 GAELAYRAVSKPKEG
+122 GAQLAYNAVSKPKEG

-147 EEAVD
+147 EEAMD
-152 VAKRTND
+152 VAKRTNS
-159 IEKLMNAVLAK
+159 IEKLLNAVLAK
-170 GEVVL
+170 GEETL
-175 AQTPDLL
+175 AKTPDMLD
-182 EVLKRAGVVD
+182 VLKRAGVVD

-203 GLIMGY
+203 GIIMGY
-209 LDQEVSG
+209 LDQEVTG
-216 AEEYSPA
+216 AEEYALSETAKPQA
-223 IEAGSTKSQSIDS
+223 SDS
-236 AFPDDSEL
+236 DFPDDSEMF
-244 IVDYESL
+244 VDYESL

-277 KLRGYLNDIG
+277 KLRDYLNEIG

-293 GDLSLVKVH
+293 GDLSMVKVH

-321 DKVKIENMME
+321 DKIKIENMME

-345 PIGILSVCAGDGFAA
+345 PIGLLAVCSGEGFSA

-379 SADDIAQACRKI
+379 SAEDIASAARKI

-417 NRNIFVLQTK
+417 RRNIFVLPTK
-427 DIPQGL
+427 DLPQGI
-433 AAVLG
+433 AAVLN
-438 YNPEA
+438 YSPDA
-443 SLKDNLEN
+443 SLSENLEN
-451 MSQAFHEVDAGQVTY
+451 MTAAFSNIDAGQVTY
-466 AVRDTNL
+466 AVRDTVIDNFV
-473 GNISIKK
+473 IKK
-480 GDIIGLDKGDIV
+480 GNIIGLDKGSIV
-492 TTGNDVEGVTTALV
+492 TSGKSVEKVTMSLI
-506 DSMLTEDKEVL
+506 DRMMSEDKEVV
-517 TLYYGQD
+517 TLYYGSD
-524 VTEEQ
+524 VKEED
-529 AEAFADRIQDT
+529 AEAFAQKVQET
-540 HPEIEVILHYGG
+540 HPDIEVILHYGG

>member
-1 MSSAHSHT
+1 MASAHSST
-9 THITTSVMKRMFITG
+9 THITASVMKRMFIAG
-24 GKMLEV
+24 GKMLDV

-54 TMMSAVKEINAG
+54 TMMSAVKEINSLNS
-66 TSPSMA
+66 TSMSEFA
-72 DLADRL
+72 DKLSK
-78 ARGALR
+78 GALR

-97 LKGFSNVIAKCD
+97 LKGFSNAIAQKD
-109 ECDARTFAKGLKE
+109 ECDARTFAKGLRE

-137 TILTVVRGMA
+137 TILTVVRSMA

-152 VAKRTND
+152 MAKRTGS
-159 IEKLMNAVLAK
+159 IEKLMNAVLSK
-170 GEVVL
+170 GEETL
-175 AQTPDLL
+175 AQTPDMLD
-182 EVLKRAGVVD
+182 VLKRAGVVD

-209 LDQEVSG
+209 LDQEISG
-216 AEEYSPA
+216 AEEYEVTQPSAKPV
-223 IEAGSTKSQSIDS
+223 SIDS

-251 GELDFGYCTEFFI
+251 GQLDFGYCTEFFI
-264 INIKKRTTVTDID
+264 TNIKKRTTESDIE
-277 KLRGYLNDIG
+277 KLREYLNEIG

-293 GDLSLVKVH
+293 GDLSLIKVH

-338 KYEAERK
+338 RYEAERK
-345 PIGILSVCAGDGFAA
+345 PIGLLAVCAGEGFSA

-379 SADDIAQACRKI
+379 SAADIASAARKI

-417 NRNIFVLQTK
+417 KRNIFVLQTK

-433 AAVLG
+433 AAVL
-438 YNPEA
+438 NFSPDA
-443 SLKDNLEN
+443 SLSENLEN
-451 MSQAFHEVDAGQVTY
+451 MTTAFSSVDAGQVTY
-466 AVRDTNL
+466 AVRDTV
-473 GNISIKK
+473 IDKFVIKK
-480 GDIIGLDKGDIV
+480 GDIIGLDKGNIV
-492 TTGNDVEGVTTALV
+492 TSGKNIEKVTTALI
-506 DSMLTEDKEVL
+506 DGMLNEDKEVV
-517 TLYYGQD
+517 TLYYGAD
-524 VTEEQ
+524 VSEEK
-529 AEAFADRIQDT
+529 AEAFVEKLQET
-540 HPEIEVILHYGG
+540 HPDVEFILHFGG
-552 QPLYYYVLSVE
+552 QPLYYYILSVE